1 MPNTFVR
8 RHNFTADIVTPY
20 SAGDVLEG
28 IITLSG
34 LAIAGG
40 ALHSLA
46 LFNREALTFTMN
58 LHLFSASPNASTVD
72 DNDAF
77 VIADADDAFYITTVQ
92 MATWFDIASKKVAI
106 ERNLG
111 VAAPQTRSGD
121 LFLVPEF
128 RVGYTPTDADALT
141 LVPGILPG

>member
-1 MPNTFVR
+1 MTNTFVR
-8 RHNFTADIVTPY
+8 RHNFTQDIVTPY
-20 SAGDVLEG
+20 TAGDVLEG
-28 IITLSG
+28 IITISG

-46 LFNREALTFTMN
+46 LFNREALEFTIN
-58 LHLFSASPNASTVD
+58 LHLFSSSPDASTVT
-72 DNDAF
+72 DNAAF
-77 VIADADDAFYITTVQ
+77 VIADADDAFYITTIQ

-106 ERNLG
+106 ERGLG
-111 VAAPQTRSGD
+111 IALPQTRSGD

-141 LVPGILPG
+141 LIPGILPG

>member
-8 RHNFTADIVTPY
+8 RHNFTQDIATPY
-20 SAGDVLEG
+20 SVGDVLEG

-46 LFNREALTFTMN
+46 LFNREAQTFTIN
-58 LHLFSASPNASTVD
+58 LHLFSASPDASTTT
-72 DNDAF
+72 DNAAF
-77 VIADADDAFYITTVQ
+77 VIADADDAFYITTIQ

-111 VAAPQTRSGD
+111 IAAPQTKSGHI
-121 LFLVPEF
+121 FLVPEF
-128 RVGYTPTDADALT
+128 RTAYTPTDADALT
-141 LVPGILPG
+141 LIPGILPG

>member
-34 LAIAGG
+34 LLIAGG

-46 LFNREALTFTMN
+46 LFNREALTPTIN
-58 LHLFSASPNASTVD
+58 LHLFSASPDASTTT
-72 DNDAF
+72 DNLAF
-77 VIADADDAFYITTVQ
+77 VIADADDAFYLMTVQ
-92 MATWFDIASKKVAI
+92 LATWLDIASKKVAI

-111 VAAPQTRSGD
+111 IAVPQTRSGD
-121 LFLVPEF
+121 IFIVPELRTTF
-128 RVGYTPTDADALT
+128 TPTDADALS
-141 LVPGILPG
+141 LIPGILPG